1 MKRTIYLP
9 ALERSV
15 TLGAYV
21 AAVKKAKQFPAH
33 EFKHGLTCWWPVTGQ
48 QIVNQFR
55 EGMHERISKGTPY
68 YCRGYTYDNGR
79 LLRLTLHTGEQ
90 R

>member
-1 MKRTIYLP
+1 MTRTIYLP

-15 TLGAYV
+15 TIGAYV
-21 AAVKKAKQFPAH
+21 AAVKKAKRFPAH
-33 EFKHGLTCWWPVTGQ
+33 EFKHGLTTWWPVTGQ

-55 EGMHERISKGTPY
+55 EGMNQRISESVPHFA
-68 YCRGYTYDNGR
+68 RGYTYDHGQR
-79 LLRLTLHTGEQ
+79 LRLNLHAGEQ